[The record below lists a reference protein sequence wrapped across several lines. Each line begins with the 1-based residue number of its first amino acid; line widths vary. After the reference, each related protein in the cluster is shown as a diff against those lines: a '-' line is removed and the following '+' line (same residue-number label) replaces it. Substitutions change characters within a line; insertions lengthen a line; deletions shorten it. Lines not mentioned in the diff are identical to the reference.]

1 MCSKTIMSRYRAGQ
15 GSDDEHGT
23 VYASAVGPAD
33 IRFFD
38 SLRSLRMTGYSDM
51 VFIMCY
57 DFFDMSRY
65 RAGQG
70 SNDKHRTVYALAV
83 GPADIRF
90 FESLRS
96 LRMT

>member
-1 MCSKTIMSRYRAGQ
+1 MHAL
-15 GSDDEHGT
+15 
-23 VYASAVGPAD
+23 AVGPAD

-51 VFIMCY
+51 VF

-70 SNDKHRTVYALAV
+70 SDDKHGTVHALAV

-90 FESLRS
+90 FGSLRS